1 MRLIRCEVI
10 SVRRHRELALEFAP
24 GLTVIGGANESGK
37 SSLVEA
43 LHRTL
48 FVRAA
53 SSVSASQDL
62 RSQIHAGHPQIKIEF
77 ETREHQWTLLKLSLI
92 HI

>member
-1 MRLIRCEVI
+1 MRLIGTELS
-10 SVRRHRELALEFAP
+10 SVRRHQKLVLNFAP
-24 GLTVIGGANESGK
+24 GLTVIGGANECGK

-53 SSVSASQDL
+53 SSGTAAQDL
-62 RSQIHAGHPQIKIEF
+62 RSQIHAGYTAILACVMQTP
-77 ETREHQWTLLKLSLI
+77 
-92 HI
+92 